1 VDLASVRNGQEGQ
14 DGLEGQDGRTLP
26 GFPAF
31 PAVPALF
38 YTVAFF
44 TLSWPAVTRFRTHW
58 FTDAGDGLQNVWNIW
73 WVERAITVLHQ
84 SPWYTKDLHYPY
96 GTSLLAHTLN
106 PFNGFVAIPL
116 ATFLSPLVV
125 YNCLVT
131 FSFVAGGVTA
141 YLLAHHLTRTHL
153 PSLLAGYIFT
163 FSSFHF
169 AHAEGHLQLVS
180 LEWIPL
186 FVLLWLKLVETP
198 TIGRG
203 IGAALALFL
212 VILCDYYY
220 FFYCV
225 ITGAIILGWWTARHR
240 GSFDRQRLTALAAFA
255 IVALATSGVLAGAL
269 AWSSA
274 RDPLTGVHAASE
286 FSLDLLAPLIY
297 GGHWRFGWM
306 TKPYWARLAA
316 NPHESSVH
324 LGFAVM
330 ALALYAWLRRR
341 SLNAP
346 IIALFAG
353 IGVVFLVLALG
364 PTPQIAGK
372 AILGNRAVLP
382 YAWLEA
388 LFPPLAISGVP
399 VRMMVMVTL
408 SAAVLAAF
416 GFSLLV
422 RGTERS
428 MGTAIAIA
436 LVLAIESWPRPIPML
451 SIAVPKWVEVVR
463 DLPGRD
469 GVIDLVSDQSYA
481 LYFQTIHEKPLA
493 FGYVAREP
501 ESVAARDRAL
511 DAVLKQKRLDR
522 LWPEYRIRY
531 VISREQALGDW
542 TGARTVWEDGEV
554 AVLDVATDERSSPRR
569 AP

>member
-1 VDLASVRNGQEGQ
+1 MTRRSQGPPKGGHPVPSEDGASFF
-14 DGLEGQDGRTLP
+14 RTI
-26 GFPAF
+26 A
-31 PAVPALF
+31 ATLF
-38 YTVAFF
+38 YSIAFF
-44 TLSWPAVTRFRTHW
+44 ALTWPAVTRFRTHW
-58 FTDAGDGLQNVWNIW
+58 FTDSGDGLQNVWNLW

-84 SPWYTKDLHYPY
+84 SPWHTNDLHYPY

-106 PFNGFVAIPL
+106 PFNGVLAIPL
-116 ATFLSPLVV
+116 ATFLSPPIVH
-125 YNCLVT
+125 NCIVT

-141 YLLAHHLTRTHL
+141 YWLAYHLTRSHW

-169 AHAEGHLQLVS
+169 AHAEGHLQLVA

-186 FVLLWLKLVETP
+186 FVLLWLKLIEAP
-198 TIGRG
+198 TIARG
-203 IGAALALFL
+203 IGAAVALSL

-220 FFYCV
+220 FLYCV
-225 ITGAIILGWWTARHR
+225 ITGAIILGWWTVRHR
-240 GSFDRQRLTALAAFA
+240 GSFDRQRVAALSAFA
-255 IVALATSGVLAGAL
+255 IVTLATSGVLAGAL
-269 AWSSA
+269 VWSST

-297 GGHWRFGWM
+297 GGHWRFGSL
-306 TKPYWARLAA
+306 TKPYWVRLAA

-324 LGFAVM
+324 LGFAVI
-330 ALALYAWLRRR
+330 ALVLYAWLRRR

-346 IIALFAG
+346 TIALFSG
-353 IGVVFLVLALG
+353 IGLVFLILALG
-364 PTPQIAGK
+364 PTLQIAGK
-372 AILGNRAVLP
+372 AVLGHRAVLP

-388 LFPPLAISGVP
+388 VFPPLAISGVP

-422 RGTERS
+422 DGPERS
-428 MGTAIAIA
+428 MTAAIAIA
-436 LVLAIESWPRPIPML
+436 LVIALESWPRPIPML
-451 SIAVPKWVEVVR
+451 STTTPRWVEVVR

-481 LYFQTIHEKPLA
+481 LYYQTIHEKPLA
-493 FGYVAREP
+493 FGYVSREP
-501 ESVAARDRAL
+501 QSVAVRDRAL
-511 DAVLKQKRLDR
+511 EAVLKEKRLDR
-522 LWPEYRIRY
+522 LWPEYRLRY
-531 VISREQALGDW
+531 VVTREKTLADW